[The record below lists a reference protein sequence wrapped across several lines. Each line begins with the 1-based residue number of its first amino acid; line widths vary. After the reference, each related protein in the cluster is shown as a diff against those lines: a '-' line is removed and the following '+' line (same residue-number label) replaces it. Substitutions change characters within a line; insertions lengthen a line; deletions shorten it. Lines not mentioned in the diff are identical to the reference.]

1 MADYVT
7 DGKIGIDLTA
17 TYASTSAGSIIPWPA
32 RPGDRVHTNNNGCY
46 MFARAQ
52 SDISQFA
59 CVVFGSFADS
69 AVSSDSTRMPTVAAV
84 PMTTTN
90 AVVGGVGGDG
100 MVGIAQT
107 SIASSYYGWIAL
119 NGSALRVNTLVAC
132 QPKVPLYTTSTAG
145 SLDDA
150 TVSSGYVSGITI
162 NTSATSASAPWCVAN
177 WPKIIHA
184 QTSST

>member
-17 TYASTSAGSIIPWPA
+17 TYASTSAGSTSLMPA
-32 RPGDRVHTNNNGCY
+32 KPGDRVTTSNNGTY

-52 SDISQFA
+52 SDISQYNA
-59 CVVFGSFADS
+59 VVFGTYADS
-69 AVSSDSTRMPTVAAV
+69 SLSSDSTRVPVMAAV
-84 PMTTTN
+84 PLTTTN
-90 AVVGGVGGDG
+90 GIAGGANGDG
-100 MVGIAQT
+100 MVGIAQVN
-107 SIASSYYGWIAL
+107 IASSYYGWIAL
-119 NGSALRVNTLVAC
+119 NGSALKVTTLIAA
-132 QPKVPLYTTSTAG
+132 QPKLPLYTTSTAG
-145 SLDDA
+145 SLMST

-177 WPKIIHA
+177 WPKIIHV